1 MFATV
6 DAPPVRLI
14 TAEGID
20 LDGNLVR
27 IDAEDI
33 MSEADWL
40 RWRSWP
46 EPALLERLADEVF
59 SLHYLESGSQRDL
72 AIEKLRLENP
82 ELELPEEEDLGNWV
96 RPWRAGDPEG
106 KAAPMRA
113 IRVEGWRIIYDPESN
128 KLVTESLNESIERGQ
143 WP

>member
-1 MFATV
+1 M
-6 DAPPVRLI
+6 L
-14 TAEGID
+14 EGLWAAQAIGD
-20 LDGNLVR
+20 SLGMV
-27 IDAEDI
+27 
-33 MSEADWL
+33 
-40 RWRSWP
+40 
-46 EPALLERLADEVF
+46 LERLADEVF

-128 KLVTESLNESIERGQ
+128 KLVTESLNKSIERGQ